1 MQDNNLNNPNEQDS
15 IIDVPYTS
23 EPKPEDEMNQEEAT
37 YAKET
42 AQPRANKDIPLPP
55 YIEPNG
61 TYYHETIKEK
71 KRGSKASKKQG
82 PGGFGKFAAG
92 LVIVSMVGGVSLGAG
107 YAFTA
112 PLANKLYED
121 KYGITKEVAEENEVT
136 PYAQSTGYVT
146 PLSANNSI
154 ADIAESVGPSVVS
167 IKNNKVV
174 TTWAGEFNQ
183 EGLGSGVIFK
193 VDDQKVYII
202 SNAHVVEG
210 ATTLTVTFLGN
221 SKVPANIVGYDTIT
235 DIAVVAVDKA
245 DIPADIV
252 GQIKPAT
259 LGDNDKLRVG
269 DLAVAIGTPIDEAYE
284 NTVTVG
290 VVSALDREISLTDQK
305 LNLIQTDAA
314 INPGNSGG
322 ALVGPTGEVVGINT
336 IKLVDSEI
344 EGMGFAIPINDVK
357 PIVEELMTTG
367 SIARPV
373 LGIVGE
379 NLTEELGNYWDIPV
393 GIMVVQVQPGTSA
406 DVAGIKQGDVIL
418 EFDGQRI
425 STMEELKELLLDRK
439 VGDQVKVKVVRGS
452 QKLTLDVKLQGKA
465 QPAVQ

>member
-23 EPKPEDEMNQEEAT
+23 EPKPEDEMNLEEAT

-121 KYGITKEVAEENEVT
+121 KYGITREVAEKNEVT

-146 PLSANNSI
+146 PLSVNNSI

-167 IKNNKVV
+167 IKNNKLI

-252 GQIKPAT
+252 GQIKPAI

>member
-23 EPKPEDEMNQEEAT
+23 ESKPEDEMNQEEAT

-121 KYGITKEVAEENEVT
+121 KYGITREVAEKNEVT

-146 PLSANNSI
+146 PLSVNNSI

-167 IKNNKVV
+167 IKNNKLI

-252 GQIKPAT
+252 GQIKPAI

>member
-121 KYGITKEVAEENEVT
+121 KYGITREVAEKNEVT

-146 PLSANNSI
+146 PLSVNNSI

-167 IKNNKVV
+167 IKNNKLI

-252 GQIKPAT
+252 GQIKPAI

-373 LGIVGE
+373 LAIVGE

>member
-121 KYGITKEVAEENEVT
+121 KYGITKEVAEKNEVT

-146 PLSANNSI
+146 PLSVNNSI

-252 GQIKPAT
+252 GQIKPAI

>member
-15 IIDVPYTS
+15 IIEVPYTS

-121 KYGITKEVAEENEVT
+121 KYGITREVAEKNEVT

-146 PLSANNSI
+146 PLSVNNSI

-167 IKNNKVV
+167 IKNNKLI

-252 GQIKPAT
+252 GQIKPAI

>member
-121 KYGITKEVAEENEVT
+121 KYGITREVAEKNEVT

-146 PLSANNSI
+146 PLSVNNSI

-167 IKNNKVV
+167 IKNNKLI

-252 GQIKPAT
+252 GQIKPAI